1 MEKMKIGLF
10 IDTFYPMVDGVIQVV
25 DQYATRL
32 CKFADVTVFT
42 TAPRKGKKDT
52 LTHPYKVV
60 RCKVMPVP
68 GRDYDLALPWKDKA
82 FRKAVENADL
92 DIVHIHSPF
101 SIGKAGVK
109 YAKKHN
115 IPVIATLHS
124 QYKQD
129 FKKSVKINWIASLM
143 VKIIMKTFNQ
153 CDRCFAVNGRIAE
166 IYHQDYKAKVLPDV
180 LLNGTDFTPV
190 EDEKK
195 AIETVNNHFGLD
207 KDIPVFLFVGRITE
221 LKNIHFIA
229 KALKVLKDQGKKF
242 KMIYV
247 GSGPDEGKL
256 ASLVKELG
264 LENEVI
270 QAGRIMD
277 RELLKAIYFR
287 AKLFL
292 FPSKYDAN
300 SLVQIEAA
308 SQKTPTVFLENTA
321 TSSSVTKDVNGFI
334 VKDDINAFA
343 QRIKEVLED
352 DELYA
357 RVQKAAFEQ
366 LYFSWDDRVQVAYK
380 IYQEYIDKKK
390 AENANKKK

>member
-1 MEKMKIGLF
+1 MEKLKIGLF

-25 DQYATRL
+25 DQYAKRL

-52 LTHPYKVV
+52 LEHPYKVV
-60 RCKVMPVP
+60 RCKVMAVP

-82 FRKAVENADL
+82 FRKAVAEADL

-101 SIGKAGVK
+101 TIGKAGVK

-115 IPVIATLHS
+115 VPVIATLHS

-129 FKKSVKINWIASLM
+129 FKKAVKMGWLANIMTSV
-143 VKIIMKTFNQ
+143 IMSTFNK
-153 CDRCFAVNGRIAE
+153 CDRCFAVNSKIAE
-166 IYHQDYKAKVLPDV
+166 IYHKDYKAKVLPDV

-195 AIETVNNHFGLD
+195 AIEMVNEKFGLD
-207 KDIPVFLFVGRITE
+207 KDIPVFLFVGRITQ
-221 LKNIHFIA
+221 LKNIFFIA
-229 KALKVLKDQGKKF
+229 KSLKLLKEQGKKF

-247 GSGPDEGKL
+247 GSGPDEAKL
-256 ASLVKELG
+256 ASLIKELG

-277 RELLKAIYFR
+277 RDLLKAIYFR

-308 SQKTPTVFLENTA
+308 SQKTPTVFLEGSA
-321 TSSSVTKDVNGFI
+321 TSASVTNDVNGFI

-352 DELYA
+352 EELYT

-380 IYQEYIDKKK
+380 IYQEYIEKKK
-390 AENANKKK
+390 QELTNKKK

>member
-1 MEKMKIGLF
+1 MEKLKIGLF

-42 TAPRKGKKDT
+42 TGSRKGKKDT
-52 LTHPYKVV
+52 LDHPYKVV
-60 RCKVMPVP
+60 RCKVMAVP

-82 FRKAVENADL
+82 FRKAVDKADL

-101 SIGKAGVK
+101 TIGKIGVK

-115 IPVIATLHS
+115 VPVIATLHS

-129 FKKSVKINWIASLM
+129 FKKAVKMNWLANLM
-143 VKIIMKTFNQ
+143 TSIIMKTFNQ
-153 CDRCFAVNGRIAE
+153 CDRCFAVNSKIAE
-166 IYHQDYKAKVLPDV
+166 IYHKDYKAKVLPDV

-190 EDEKK
+190 ADEKK
-195 AIETVNNHFGLD
+195 AIEMVNEKFGLE

-221 LKNIHFIA
+221 LKNIFFTA
-229 KALKVLKDQGKKF
+229 RALKILKEQGKKF

-247 GSGPDEGKL
+247 GSGPDEAKL

-277 RELLKAIYFR
+277 RELLKSIYFR

-321 TSSSVTKDVNGFI
+321 TSSSVTNDVNGFL
-334 VKDDINAFA
+334 VKDDINAYA
-343 QRIKEVLED
+343 QRIKEILED
-352 DELYA
+352 DALYE
-357 RVQKAAFEQ
+357 RVKKSAFED
-366 LYFSWDDRVQVAYK
+366 LYHTWDDRVQVAYK
-380 IYQEYIDKKK
+380 IYQEYIEKKK
-390 AENANKKK
+390 AEQKKK